1 MLATLLKEKCQ
12 ELELS
17 SRQAAEKVGVS
28 HATILR
34 AFRGDVVDQATLIK
48 ISNWLKVKPA
58 TLLNSLSSSSDV
70 LPDKI
75 AVVLER
81 YPQLMEMFVKALDE
95 VINRKMDTAIIED
108 IAAYAAYKIKLSAS
122 RQ

>member
-1 MLATLLKEKCQ
+1 MLAILLKEKCQ
-12 ELELS
+12 KLELS

-34 AFRGDVVDQATLIK
+34 AFRGDLVDQATLIK

-58 TLLNSLSSSSDV
+58 TLLNSLSSTSDV
-70 LPDKI
+70 LTDKI

-81 YPQLMEMFVKALDE
+81 HPQLMEIFVKALDE
-95 VINRKMDTAIIED
+95 VVNRKMDTAIIED
-108 IAAYAAYKIKLSAS
+108 IAAYAAYKINLSSS
-122 RQ
+122 RL